1 MGQSDDYRDNRL
13 IPRMFKDLENLKTE
27 QNNEFDTLY
36 NSIVDK
42 SDKYSLNEIIHN
54 ENINPQGI
62 TNEIAINYFP
72 NIKDTYEEYSR
83 MEQYLQ
89 DLINNTMEITEIGD
103 INKYGIDMYEWME
116 KNKAYSNK
124 FIETDRFRYGI
135 SVIT

>member
-62 TNEIAINYFP
+62 TNEIAINLFQ
-72 NIKDTYEEYSR
+72 I
-83 MEQYLQ
+83 
-89 DLINNTMEITEIGD
+89 
-103 INKYGIDMYEWME
+103 
-116 KNKAYSNK
+116 
-124 FIETDRFRYGI
+124 
-135 SVIT
+135 